1 MFFSFL
7 CCLYVA
13 DFIHAFSIG
22 AELFAKRRKKADK
35 WIVDETTAATRSP
48 SGVPYAPSPS
58 SALPAFTEAGAQRVQ
73 QNMKYD
79 QLIQVR

>member
-1 MFFSFL
+1 MCAFFLIF
-7 CCLYVA
+7 
-13 DFIHAFSIG
+13 HSIG

-35 WIVDETTAATRSP
+35 WIVDETNAATHSP

-58 SALPAFTEAGAQRVQ
+58 SALPAFTEAGAHRVQ

-79 QLIQVR
+79 QLIQVRFSN